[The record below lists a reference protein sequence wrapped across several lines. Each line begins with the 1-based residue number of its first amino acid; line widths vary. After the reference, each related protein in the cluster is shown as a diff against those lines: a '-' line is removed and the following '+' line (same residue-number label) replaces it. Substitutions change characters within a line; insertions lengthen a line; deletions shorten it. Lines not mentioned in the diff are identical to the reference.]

1 MNHNHTLKKM
11 PTPSLR
17 RPAGWLCMI
26 AMLGLVLLCPP
37 LMPESFGQAKVP
49 PRTRPKQ
56 QQQQTEAEQR
66 ADLPKIISVRG
77 QGGRTVDVRSREKQ
91 APVPPPLSA
100 EVKNSLIKSAG
111 VKETGQHNSFTLTP
125 AKPYQSQGS
134 LAFEEIQYLDPE
146 GNQLTVG
153 NQDSAFDEART
164 NKAVFLFVKTVA
176 GKKYL
181 IDFTVTG
188 EKFFVSISPGNT
200 KETFTGTHHVLIVYE
215 ATSSQL
221 EINLTGKG
229 SSGAVV
235 WTLHS
240 CEVTPL
246 S

>member
-1 MNHNHTLKKM
+1 MSQNYKLKGRFRS
-11 PTPSLR
+11 SLASR
-17 RPAGWLCMI
+17 VGWLGLV
-26 AMLGLVLLCPP
+26 AMLGCGLLGSS
-37 LMPESFGQAKVP
+37 LIQKSAGQGKVP
-49 PRTRPKQ
+49 PRTRPK

-77 QGGRTVDVRSREKQ
+77 QGGRTADVRSRQKQ
-91 APVPPPLSA
+91 TPVPPPLSA

-111 VKETGQHNSFTLTP
+111 GKEAGQHNSFTLTP

-215 ATSSQL
+215 ATSSEL

>member
-1 MNHNHTLKKM
+1 MSQYYKLKGLFRS
-11 PTPSLR
+11 SLAR
-17 RPAGWLCMI
+17 RIGGLGPI
-26 AMLGLVLLCPP
+26 AMLACGMLCSS
-37 LMPESFGQAKVP
+37 LIQQSAGQEKVP

-66 ADLPKIISVRG
+66 ADLPKIVSVRG
-77 QGGRTVDVRSREKQ
+77 QGGKTVDVRSREKQ
-91 APVPPPLSA
+91 TAVPPPLSA

-111 VKETGQHNSFTLTP
+111 VKETRSRDSFTLTP

-164 NKAVFLFVKTVA
+164 NKAVFLFVKTAA

-200 KETFTGTHHVLIVYE
+200 KETFSGTHHVLIVYE
-215 ATSSQL
+215 ATSSEL

>member
-1 MNHNHTLKKM
+1 MNHNHTLKKCQ
-11 PTPSLR
+11 
-17 RPAGWLCMI
+17 RPRCADLQGWLCMI

-56 QQQQTEAEQR
+56 RQQQTEAEQR
-66 ADLPKIISVRG
+66 VDLPKIISVRG
-77 QGGRTVDVRSREKQ
+77 QGGRTVDLRSREKQ
-91 APVPPPLSA
+91 TPVPPPLSA

-188 EKFFVSISPGNT
+188 EKFLFPSLPATRRRRSPVPIT
-200 KETFTGTHHVLIVYE
+200 
-215 ATSSQL
+215 
-221 EINLTGKG
+221 
-229 SSGAVV
+229 
-235 WTLHS
+235 
-240 CEVTPL
+240 C
-246 S
+246 

>member
-1 MNHNHTLKKM
+1 MSAHGDRTNESQSHARRNANAIAA
-11 PTPSLR
+11 PTC
-17 RPAGWLCMI
+17 GWLCMI

-37 LMPESFGQAKVP
+37 LMRESFGQGKVP

-77 QGGRTVDVRSREKQ
+77 QGGKTVDVRSREKQ
-91 APVPPPLSA
+91 APVPPPLTA

-153 NQDSAFDEART
+153 NQDSAFDERVRT
-164 NKAVFLFVKTVA
+164 R
-176 GKKYL
+176 
-181 IDFTVTG
+181 
-188 EKFFVSISPGNT
+188 PC
-200 KETFTGTHHVLIVYE
+200 
-215 ATSSQL
+215 
-221 EINLTGKG
+221 
-229 SSGAVV
+229 
-235 WTLHS
+235 S
-240 CEVTPL
+240 C